1 MLNFKAKPIIAML
14 HLKGNSDEEIMERMM
29 KETEIYYRNGIDA
42 VLVENYF
49 GNKKIVYKRL
59 STCIKTC
66 RTRCLESIFSGITKK
81 PLNLQESTMSI
92 LYRLTL
98 CADI

>member
-14 HLKGNSDEEIMERMM
+14 HLKGNSDEEIIERMI

-49 GNKKIVYKRL
+49 GNIKIVYKRL

-66 RTRCLESIFSGITKK
+66 RITKK
-81 PLNLQESTMSI
+81 PLNLQESTMPI

>member
-49 GNKKIVYKRL
+49 GN
-59 STCIKTC
+59 IKNWIYQC
-66 RTRCLESIFSGITKK
+66 AESACPVFWKSPVRKEEIMVSD
-81 PLNLQESTMSI
+81 
-92 LYRLTL
+92 R
-98 CADI
+98 